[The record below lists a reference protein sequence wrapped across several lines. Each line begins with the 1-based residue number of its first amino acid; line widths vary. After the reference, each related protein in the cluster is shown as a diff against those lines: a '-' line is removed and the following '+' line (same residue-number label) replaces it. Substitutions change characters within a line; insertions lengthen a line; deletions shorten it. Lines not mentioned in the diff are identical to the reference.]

1 VIGEGVRGCASQPA
15 KTRLAAPAGGGYVR
29 PVRRAATRATLIAGL
44 ASLSLASGAHA
55 AAHPSP
61 IASRAKVPL
70 GTALWY
76 ACADPA
82 YGGPAALDCPV
93 RPAAAQTVASLAAT
107 YSSTIDGVGLE
118 THLGA
123 GGSYPTLAA
132 LESVMAKYAQLGLR
146 VALTELDVL
155 RPVTWDGGIAQ
166 RAAYDTAAQACREMP
181 NCTAVTVWGVADAY
195 SWRSADQ
202 RATLVDASLAV
213 KPSYA
218 DVRYRLADPKP
229 ATGPWT
235 PAPCG
240 PTPPATGP
248 AQTTGPTSGSS
259 IASNQPPPADAA
271 LAPIAPLAP
280 APPATAPPPPRRAR
294 VDVAPPVVTIRA
306 SGSQRL
312 DKALAVTVSCRD
324 EACRAVI
331 GATVR
336 VGKARGARP
345 RTYGLTT
352 VRHSIAKGHAIRA
365 RLRFT
370 APAHAAIRRALRDDQ
385 RVIATLKITV
395 SDAAGNTRVHRRS
408 IALRR

>member
-1 VIGEGVRGCASQPA
+1 VDEWDVVNEPFLDSGARDQNVYQRVIGDDWIEQAF
-15 KTRLAAPAGGGYVR
+15 
-29 PVRRAATRATLIAGL
+29 RAANA
-44 ASLSLASGAHA
+44 
-55 AAHPSP
+55 
-61 IASRAKVPL
+61 
-70 GTALWY
+70 
-76 ACADPA
+76 ADPD
-82 YGGPAALDCPV
+82 ALLYLNEFD
-93 RPAAAQTVASLAAT
+93 ADTVGRRQQAVLALVKDFLARGVP
-107 YSSTIDGVGLE
+107 IDGVGLE

-132 LESVMAKYAQLGLR
+132 LDSVMAKYAQLGLR

-218 DVRYRLADPKP
+218 DVRCRLADPKP

-259 IASNQPPPADAA
+259 IASNQPPADAA

-280 APPATAPPPPRRAR
+280 APPTTAPPPPRRAR

-370 APAHAAIRRALRDDQ
+370 ALARAAIRRALRDDQ
-385 RVIATLKITV
+385 RVIATLRITV